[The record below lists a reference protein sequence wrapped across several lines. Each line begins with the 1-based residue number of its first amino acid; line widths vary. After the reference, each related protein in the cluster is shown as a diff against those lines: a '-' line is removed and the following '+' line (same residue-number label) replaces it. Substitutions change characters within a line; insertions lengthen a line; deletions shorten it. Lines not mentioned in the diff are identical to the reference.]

1 MRESGVLTMRGSS
14 VLRAWERGVIDW
26 LMFLGHSLREAQEI
40 ATQRGKLAY
49 INQVNNLVV
58 TVGKGLAGDIL
69 IGEVSTGL
77 TYHAIG
83 TGTTTPAAGD
93 TTLTTESNRLA
104 VTSKTRAGNVITLST
119 FFVAAECTYNIKEAG
134 IFGDQATGVAD
145 SGTLFCHYLQS
156 YDNSG
161 GSYDL
166 TFDYDL
172 TIS

>member
-1 MRESGVLTMRGSS
+1 MKGSGILILRGHS
-14 VLRAWERGVIDW
+14 VLRAWTPGVIPF
-26 LMFLGHSLREAQEI
+26 FLGRGIPFREAQ
-40 ATQRGKLAY
+40 QRAWAIGYLKYTDVAF
-49 INQVNNLVV
+49 NLVV
-58 TVGKGLAGDIL
+58 TDGKGLAGDLL
-69 IGEVSTGL
+69 IGEVTTGL

-83 TGTTTPAAGD
+83 TGTTTPAVGD

-104 VTSKTRAGNVITLST
+104 ITSKSRAGAVITLST
-119 FFVAAECTYNIKEAG
+119 FFLAAQCTYNIKECG

-145 SGTLFCHYLQS
+145 SGTMLCHYLQS